1 MANKGGFMTF
11 LLDGRPD
18 SEWPGCTNEVTEVGG
33 DDPQALLVR
42 NIFQIDCILKLVML
56 VETSVILGSLQIC
69 KRCCAY
75 CLPSAPSPLL
85 CCHFANS

>member
-56 VETSVILGSLQIC
+56 VETSVIWGSLQIC
-69 KRCCAY
+69 RRCCAY

>member
-1 MANKGGFMTF
+1 MTF

-69 KRCCAY
+69 RRCRAY